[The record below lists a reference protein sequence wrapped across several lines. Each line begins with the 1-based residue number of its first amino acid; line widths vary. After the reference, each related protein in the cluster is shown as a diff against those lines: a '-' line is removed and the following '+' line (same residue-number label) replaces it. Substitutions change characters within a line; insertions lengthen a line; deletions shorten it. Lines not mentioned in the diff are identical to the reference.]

1 MRIIF
6 DLDGTITDFNCFI
19 EKVALPYF
27 KRKYRLDIANLDKL
41 EIEDILNI
49 QQIFKERY
57 NCSDDEAKEKVEKAL
72 NRFWTGHFL
81 QFLFVGRVRQGAGKF
96 INEIRKE
103 GFEVYIC
110 SSRAVAGN
118 TDLAGAIVRLFTKMQ
133 IWCSGI
139 KVSNKNI
146 YFYPNDRQKVNGIRT
161 LQPSVVVDDKTIILR
176 ELHKE
181 NIPVI
186 GIRSRHNQCLWNI
199 NSINW
204 VQSFENSE
212 IRETLRKAI
221 GKKKYEYYI
230 RAKKSDKIF
239 NKIKFS
245 SWIINIFFRPIILH
259 KENIIMDKS
268 GGIIIAPNHRSTFD
282 PLIITAILK
291 RNIHYAALLRFFLEK
306 DSIFNNSKNPILCKV
321 TAWLFKKL
329 EYFPIDRLCDNPNA
343 NNMGVIKDMLGFLSI
358 GERIGIFAEGT
369 TRRKEGQ
376 EFGNFDRSFIVLAKK
391 TNSLVCPI
399 TVLWTGCKRNKIVV
413 NFGKA
418 FYVGKM
424 TEDEAMEKFMKIQ
437 REGLEENKRY
447 MEKRDMR

>member
-1 MRIIF
+1 VRIIF

-19 EKVALPYF
+19 EKIALPYF
-27 KRKYRLDIANLDKL
+27 KRKYRLDIVNLDKL
-41 EIEDILNI
+41 EIEDILNM
-49 QQIFKERY
+49 QPIFKKKY
-57 NCSDDEAKEKVEKAL
+57 NCSDDEANEKKEKVLKK
-72 NRFWTGHFL
+72 FWTRYFF
-81 QFLFVGRVRQGAGKF
+81 QFLFVGRVRQGVARF

-103 GFEVYIC
+103 GFDVYIC
-110 SSRAVAGN
+110 SSRAVASN
-118 TDLAGAIVRLFTKMQ
+118 TDLSGVIVRSFTKMQ

-146 YFYPNDRQKVNGIRT
+146 RFYSSDIQKINGIKK

-176 ELHKE
+176 EFHKE

-186 GIRSRHNQCLWNI
+186 GIRARHNQCLWNI

-204 VQSFENSE
+204 VQSFENSGIKE
-212 IRETLRKAI
+212 ALRKAI
-221 GKKKYEYYI
+221 GKNKYKYFI

-239 NKIKFS
+239 NKIKFL
-245 SWIINIFFRPIILH
+245 SWIINLVFRPIILH
-259 KENIIMDKS
+259 KENIILDES
-268 GGIIIAPNHRSTFD
+268 GGIIIAPNHRSTLD

-306 DSIFNNSKNPILCKV
+306 DSIFNNSKNPILCKI

-343 NNMGVIKDMLGFLSI
+343 NNMGAIRDMLGFLSI
-358 GERIGIFAEGT
+358 GERVGIFAEGT

-391 TNSLVCPI
+391 TNSVVCPI

-418 FYVGKM
+418 FYVEEM